1 MKSRLLILGA
11 AVTLQLDWLEK
22 IIPEIDTL
30 AGTRGGEAQKAIIF
44 VFPLPPYALPLFSIA
59 YHADDGKVFMGSGV
73 GGMLRS
79 TNKKLSPMITPQIH
93 LVHDAIRA
101 MLWDVEFYFHETSS
115 RGLLCMVEVSS
126 LLKMNLK
133 CIC

>member
-44 VFPLPPYALPLFSIA
+44 VFPLSLPPMHYPSSALLT
-59 YHADDGKVFMGSGV
+59 MQ
-73 GGMLRS
+73 MTERS
-79 TNKKLSPMITPQIH
+79 
-93 LVHDAIRA
+93 
-101 MLWDVEFYFHETSS
+101 LW
-115 RGLLCMVEVSS
+115 EVA
-126 LLKMNLK
+126 LEV
-133 CIC
+133 C